1 MNRQRR
7 GKGGFTI
14 VELLTVMGVIAL
26 LIGLL
31 VPALNMVKDYSREI
45 QQKAQFHS
53 IDVGLEMFKNDFG
66 VYPESDENSYRV
78 PVHPID
84 PTIYGGAAKL
94 AEAMVGQDLLGFH
107 PKSGF
112 TASGMNDLDGVGVGA
127 GAVQIYD
134 PINGIN
140 VPGVYVET
148 GSQNIDVRKKY
159 IDLEH
164 ANAYRIDDIYVNWG
178 AFNRFNFLL
187 CDVYAKK
194 RQSGKK
200 TGMPILYY
208 RARTAYKFQDY
219 TRNEFGGSDQNPAQ
233 NDDIY
238 NYWDNERLLALGDP
252 EQGTAV
258 LHPLRTGTTLTDLQR
273 FEEMILNKQVQTAT
287 RTTSFPDGIKR
298 PYRAESYILISAG
311 KDGLYGTADD
321 VLNIEKGKE

>member
-1 MNRQRR
+1 MNRQKR
-7 GKGGFTI
+7 GTGGFTI

-53 IDVGLEMFKNDFG
+53 IDVGLEIFKNDFG

-78 PVHPID
+78 PPHPVD
-84 PTIYGGAAKL
+84 PTYYSGALKL
-94 AEAMVGQDLLGFH
+94 AEAMVGLDLLGFH

-112 TASGMNDLDGVGVGA
+112 TASGLNDLDGVGVGS
-127 GAVQIYD
+127 GPVQIYD

-140 VPGVYVET
+140 LPNVYEET
-148 GSQNIDVRKKY
+148 GSQNIDIRKKY
-159 IDLEH
+159 VDLEH
-164 ANAYRIDDIYVNWG
+164 ANAYRMDDIYRNWG
-178 AFNRFNFLL
+178 SFSRYNFLL

-208 RARTAYKFQDY
+208 RARTAYKFQNYLYSDLG
-219 TRNEFGGSDQNPAQ
+219 TDQNPVQ

-252 EQGTAV
+252 DQGMAI
-258 LHPLRTGTTLTDLQR
+258 LHPLRTGTVVDDLQR
-273 FEEMILNKQVQTAT
+273 FEEIVLNKQVQTAT
-287 RTTSFPDGIKR
+287 RTTAFPDGIKR
-298 PYRAESYILISAG
+298 PYRADSYILISAG

-321 VLNIEKGKE
+321 VLNFEKAKE

>member
-1 MNRQRR
+1 MSRMRR
-7 GKGGFTI
+7 RKRGFTI

-53 IDVGLEMFKNDFG
+53 LDVGLEMFKNDFG
-66 VYPESDENSYRV
+66 VYPESNDNAYP
-78 PVHPID
+78 PVNLID
-84 PTIYGGAAKL
+84 QTPYLGAHKL
-94 AEAMVGQDLLGFH
+94 AEALVGLDLLGFH

-112 TASGMNDLDGVGVGA
+112 TASGLNDLDGIGTGT

-134 PINGIN
+134 PINGIY
-140 VPGVYVET
+140 VEGVYEET

-164 ANAYRIDDIYVNWG
+164 ANAYRMDDIYRNWG
-178 AFNRFNFLL
+178 SFNQYNFVL

-219 TRNEFGGSDQNPAQ
+219 LHSDLGSDQNPEQ

-252 EQGTAV
+252 DQGTAIV
-258 LHPLRTGTTLTDLQR
+258 HPLRTGTVIDDLER

-298 PYRAESYILISAG
+298 PYRADSFILISAG
-311 KDGLYGTADD
+311 KDGLFGTADD
-321 VLNIEKGKE
+321 VLNFEREKQ

>member
-1 MNRQRR
+1 MSRTGRRQ
-7 GKGGFTI
+7 GGFTI

-53 IDVGLEMFKNDFG
+53 LDVGLEMFKNDFG
-66 VYPESDENSYRV
+66 VYPESNDNSYP
-78 PVHPID
+78 PVNLID
-84 PTIYGGAAKL
+84 QTPYLGAHKL
-94 AEAMVGQDLLGFH
+94 AEAMVGLDLLGFH

-112 TASGMNDLDGVGVGA
+112 TASGLNDLDGVGTDSGP
-127 GAVQIYD
+127 VQIYD

-140 VPGVYVET
+140 VPNVYEET

-159 IDLEH
+159 IELEH
-164 ANAYRIDDIYVNWG
+164 ANAYRMDDIYRNWG
-178 AFNRFNFLL
+178 SFNQYNFVL

-219 TRNEFGGSDQNPAQ
+219 LHSDLGSDQNPEQ

-238 NYWDNERLLALGDP
+238 NYWDNEQLLALGDP
-252 EQGTAV
+252 DQGTAIV
-258 LHPLRTGTTLTDLQR
+258 HPLRTGTVIDDLQR
-273 FEEMILNKQVQTAT
+273 FEDMILNKQVQTAT
-287 RTTSFPDGIKR
+287 RTTSFPEGIKR
-298 PYRAESYILISAG
+298 PYRADSFILISAG
-311 KDGLYGTADD
+311 KDGLFGTADD
-321 VLNIEKGKE
+321 VLNIEKEKQ

>member
-1 MNRQRR
+1 MNRQNR

-66 VYPESDENSYRV
+66 VYPESDDNSYRV
-78 PVHPID
+78 PAHPID
-84 PTIYGGAAKL
+84 PTVYTGAQKL
-94 AEAMVGQDLLGFH
+94 AEAMVGLDLLGFH

-112 TASGMNDLDGVGVGA
+112 TASGLNDLDGVGVGA
-127 GAVQIYD
+127 GPVQIYD
-134 PINGIN
+134 AINGIN
-140 VPGVYVET
+140 VVNVYEET

-164 ANAYRIDDIYVNWG
+164 ANAFRMDDIYANWG
-178 AFNRFNFLL
+178 SFYQYNFLL

-194 RQSGKK
+194 RHSGKK

-208 RARTAYKFQDY
+208 RARTAYKFQNYLYSDL
-219 TRNEFGGSDQNPAQ
+219 GSDQNPAQ

-238 NYWDNERLLALGDP
+238 NYWDNEQLLALGDP
-252 EQGTAV
+252 DQGTTIV
-258 LHPLRTGTTLTDLQR
+258 HPLRTGTVATDLWR
-273 FEEMILNKQVQTAT
+273 FEEMILNKQVQAATQTAA
-287 RTTSFPDGIKR
+287 FPDGVKR
-298 PYRAESYILISAG
+298 PYRADSYILISAG

-321 VLNIEKGKE
+321 VLNFEKGKE